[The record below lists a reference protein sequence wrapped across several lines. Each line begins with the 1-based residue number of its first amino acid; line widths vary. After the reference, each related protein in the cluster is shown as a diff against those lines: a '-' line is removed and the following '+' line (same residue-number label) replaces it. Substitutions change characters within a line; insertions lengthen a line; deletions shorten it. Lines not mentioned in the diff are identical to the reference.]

1 MAGFLYSW
9 PVAATVHL
17 RLVKH
22 DAAKLHFGAAHKC
35 PNVSGQTILNLKSTG
50 PAVHPHS
57 LIITVADVGSVGF
70 VDDCDVAVDT
80 AVVAEVDVACFAD
93 VPVAVAVNIAE
104 GPLAIENFFAEN
116 DQDPE
121 TYAVEPAAVC
131 ADLIAE
137 GINLGQESFL
147 VVTLK
152 SLN

>member
-22 DAAKLHFGAAHKC
+22 DAAKLHFGAANKC

-57 LIITVADVGSVGF
+57 LIIIVADVGSVGF

-80 AVVAEVDVACFAD
+80 AVAAEVDVACFAIS
-93 VPVAVAVNIAE
+93 VNIAE
-104 GPLAIENFFAEN
+104 GPLATENFFAEN

-121 TYAVEPAAVC
+121 TYVVEPAAVC